1 MDMDDII
8 NEQEDGNQ
16 QNAGSNLNEIILNE
30 ERDENQEQEV
40 SKTKSKRTDPAWQFF
55 DINKEKKEW
64 KCLIKKCTKTY
75 KYTTECPSA
84 NLANLHLK
92 SQHLKEFKIV
102 EEERNKNAA
111 AGPTV
116 KKRKIDDPK
125 QQKLTF
131 ASAKKYSKDNP
142 K

>member
-1 MDMDDII
+1 MDDEII
-8 NEQEDGNQ
+8 MNEQEDGNQ
-16 QNAGSNLNEIILNE
+16 QNDGSLNE
-30 ERDENQEQEV
+30 EGNENQEQEV

-64 KCLIKKCTKTY
+64 KCLIKTCGKTFH
-75 KYTTECPSA
+75 YTTECPNA

-92 SQHLKEFKIV
+92 SQHSKEFKIV

-111 AGPTV
+111 AGHPV

-131 ASAKKYSKDNP
+131 PSAKKYSKDNP
-142 K
+142 KYGNFNL